1 MFDVMLKVAFSR
13 LTCYDTSYTIN
24 FYDSHCYLAPI
35 VLVLRVTQTLEMTA
49 KQNGISPILKYSGNL
64 RLDAL
69 LVRSF
74 EIGNQALIAWDIS
87 FK

>member
-1 MFDVMLKVAFSR
+1 MTLHTPSISM
-13 LTCYDTSYTIN
+13 T
-24 FYDSHCYLAPI
+24 HCYLTPI